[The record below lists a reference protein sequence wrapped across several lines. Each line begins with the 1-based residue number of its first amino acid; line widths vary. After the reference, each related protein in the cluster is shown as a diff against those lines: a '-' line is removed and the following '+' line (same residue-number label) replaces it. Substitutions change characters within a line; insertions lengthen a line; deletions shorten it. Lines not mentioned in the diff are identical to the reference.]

1 MKEVEPGHF
10 AACHHTDSIG
20 ENVAEVQAA
29 FDVFAAEYELE
40 GVA

>member
-1 MKEVEPGHF
+1 MNEVEPGHF
-10 AACHHTDSIG
+10 AACHHTNRTV
-20 ENVAEVQAA
+20 NVADVQAS